1 MQLQNCFDPIVNSHR
16 SFAPHKCTHLIL
28 YNKHLLKVYKLELKS
43 SMKSHYYIFFQIG
56 VNCN

>member
-1 MQLQNCFDPIVNSHR
+1 MQLQNFDPIVNR

-28 YNKHLLKVYKLELKS
+28 YKKHLLKVYKLEL
-43 SMKSHYYIFFQIG
+43 KSHYYIFFQIG